1 MHGIE
6 KVTDRIA
13 QDAQAEIEAQLSQA
27 QERADQILAEYETQA
42 REAVER
48 ILAHGQRE
56 VDAHRAQLHS
66 MARLEA
72 RKRVLAA
79 KQDVIEAAFE
89 KALARLCAL
98 PREDVYKRQSYIT
111 ENGLEMG
118 RAQVLQAWAA
128 GREPDV
134 RMNPILLKPSS
145 DVGSQLIVKG
155 EVRGDYH
162 CLLYTSSPK
171 PCKCILSFP
180 QTTGPLQKSQKM
192 RPPFHNPYGLS
203 LIHI

>member
-72 RKRVLAA
+72 
-79 KQDVIEAAFE
+79 QE
-89 KALARLCAL
+89 
-98 PREDVYKRQSYIT
+98 T
-111 ENGLEMG
+111 EFW
-118 RAQVLQAWAA
+118 Q
-128 GREPDV
+128 PS
-134 RMNPILLKPSS
+134 RM
-145 DVGSQLIVKG
+145 
-155 EVRGDYH
+155 
-162 CLLYTSSPK
+162 
-171 PCKCILSFP
+171 
-180 QTTGPLQKSQKM
+180 
-192 RPPFHNPYGLS
+192 
-203 LIHI
+203 